1 MYATAKHNITI
12 DACDTVMISEI
23 LWLLTPAVSQ
33 SQIGSK
39 QKTSKKKTRKRCATN
54 LGSCRSTIE
63 SIFSTAMLAMK
74 STTTKRFELFLANI
88 LSMLSNM

>member
-39 QKTSKKKTRKRCATN
+39 QKTSKKK
-54 LGSCRSTIE
+54 
-63 SIFSTAMLAMK
+63 
-74 STTTKRFELFLANI
+74 
-88 LSMLSNM
+88 